1 MQLYNKALTQNQ
13 IQTIQKR
20 VSGKKATKFPC
31 GKKKKK
37 TVKDVNRI
45 KKNWKFAAVLGS
57 PIKKLSLILLF
68 MDIEYCHKED
78 PGFLSI
84 QLTL

>member
-1 MQLYNKALTQNQ
+1 MQLYNKAWTQNQ

-20 VSGKKATKFPC
+20 VSGKKLQSSLA
-31 GKKKKK
+31 GKK
-37 TVKDVNRI
+37 TVKDV
-45 KKNWKFAAVLGS
+45 K
-57 PIKKLSLILLF
+57 
-68 MDIEYCHKED
+68 D